1 MSKDPSEFPVID
13 ISDDL
18 DEDNDVDDLP
28 NDSEVEDEPDEPD
41 EMSMPSMGSGS
52 IRRAISWQLFP
63 ALRTRVSRGTLRLL
77 ARRLRRAAR
86 RVGVVLDDL
95 AGITVSIVDDA
106 EIQRL
111 NAEHM
116 GKDKPTDVLSF
127 PGRPPGDD
135 GGLAALGVPL
145 GDIVLSWDAVLRQS
159 AARLPANASGLD
171 LASAALD
178 EATVLAI
185 HGLCHLLGHDH
196 ALRAE
201 ARVMHRRELRGL
213 RAARVADIPRPYGL
227 RPVRS

>member
-1 MSKDPSEFPVID
+1 MNKHPID
-13 ISDDL
+13 AVDDL
-18 DEDNDVDDLP
+18 DEDNNIEGLSDD
-28 NDSEVEDEPDEPD
+28 DEVEGEPA
-41 EMSMPSMGSGS
+41 GARRS
-52 IRRAISWQLFP
+52 IRWQLWP
-63 ALRTRVSRGTLRLL
+63 ALRTRVSREALRIL
-77 ARRLRRAAR
+77 ARRLRHAAP
-86 RVGVVLDDL
+86 RVGVALADL

-111 NAEHM
+111 NATHM
-116 GKDKPTDVLSF
+116 GKDRPTDVLSF
-127 PGRPPGDD
+127 PGRPPGD
-135 GGLAALGVPL
+135 GGELAALGVPL

-159 AARLPANASGLD
+159 AARLPAHASAPA

-196 ALRAE
+196 AQRAE

-227 RPVRS
+227 RPARG

>member
-1 MSKDPSEFPVID
+1 MNKHPIEALDD
-13 ISDDL
+13 I
-18 DEDNDVDDLP
+18 DEDNDIEGLSDD
-28 NDSEVEDEPDEPD
+28 DEVEDEPG
-41 EMSMPSMGSGS
+41 SPSSGS
-52 IRRAISWQLFP
+52 PGPRRSVTWQLWP
-63 ALRTRVSRGTLRLL
+63 ALRTRVPRETLRLL
-77 ARRLRRAAR
+77 ARRLRRAAP
-86 RVGVVLDDL
+86 RVGVAPDDL

-111 NAEHM
+111 NATHM

-127 PGRPPGDD
+127 PGRPPDD
-135 GGLAALGVPL
+135 GGELAAMGVPL

-159 AARLPANASGLD
+159 AARLPAHVSALA

-196 ALRAE
+196 AQRAE
-201 ARVMHRRELRGL
+201 ARRMHRRERRGL

-227 RPVRS
+227 RPTRS

>member
-1 MSKDPSEFPVID
+1 MSKLPPNHEPDD
-13 ISDDL
+13 LDDL
-18 DEDNDVDDLP
+18 DEDNDVEDLTDD
-28 NDSEVEDEPDEPD
+28 DEVEDEPVLALP
-41 EMSMPSMGSGS
+41 GTGGA
-52 IRRAISWQLFP
+52 RRAITWQLWP
-63 ALRTRVSRGTLRLL
+63 ALRTRVSRETLRLL
-77 ARRLRRAAR
+77 ARRLRRAAP
-86 RVGVVLDDL
+86 RVGVALDDL
-95 AGITVSIVDDA
+95 SGITVSIVDDA

-111 NAEHM
+111 NLAHM

-135 GGLAALGVPL
+135 GGLAAMGVPL

-159 AARLPANASGLD
+159 AARLAPTASDLE

-201 ARVMHRRELRGL
+201 ARLMHRRELRGL

-227 RPVRS
+227 RPTRT

>member
-1 MSKDPSEFPVID
+1 MNKHPIEATDD
-13 ISDDL
+13 I
-18 DEDNDVDDLP
+18 DEDNDIEGMPDD
-28 NDSEVEDEPDEPD
+28 DEVEDEPIQ
-41 EMSMPSMGSGS
+41 SGSGKPGP
-52 IRRAISWQLFP
+52 RRSVRWQLWP
-63 ALRTRVSRGTLRLL
+63 ALRTRVSRETLRLL
-77 ARRLRRAAR
+77 ARRLRRAAP
-86 RVGVVLDDL
+86 RVGVAPADL

-111 NAEHM
+111 NATHM

-127 PGRPPGDD
+127 PGRPQDDD
-135 GGLAALGVPL
+135 GELAALGVPL

-159 AARLPANASGLD
+159 AARLPGHPDAAA

-196 ALRAE
+196 AQRVE
-201 ARVMHRRELRGL
+201 ARRMHRRELRGL

-227 RPVRS
+227 HPTRS

>member
-1 MSKDPSEFPVID
+1 MNKHPEPAP
-13 ISDDL
+13 DDL
-18 DEDNDVDDLP
+18 DEDNDVEDMSDD
-28 NDSEVEDEPDEPD
+28 DEVEDEVVPANP
-41 EMSMPSMGSGS
+41 GSGGA
-52 IRRAISWQLFP
+52 RPTLTLQLWP
-63 ALRTRVSRGTLRLL
+63 ALRTRVSPESLRLL
-77 ARRLRRAAR
+77 KRRLRRAAP
-86 RVGVVLDDL
+86 RVGVALADL

-111 NAEHM
+111 NATHM

-127 PGRPPGDD
+127 PGRPPDD
-135 GGLAALGVPL
+135 GGELAALGVPL

-159 AARLPANASGLD
+159 AARLPVHAPAEM

-196 ALRAE
+196 AQRAE
-201 ARVMHRRELRGL
+201 ARRMHRRELRGL

-227 RPVRS
+227 RPTRS